1 MAKTLV
7 LSFIAKDRPGVVER
21 LSETVAGEGGN
32 WLESRMAHLAEKF
45 AGVAR
50 VEIPAGKV
58 AALKSAL
65 TALEEEGF
73 QLTVEEAAED
83 APPAGPL
90 LNLDLVGPDHP
101 GILRDISHC
110 LAQHGVSVEEMETDI
125 RGAPMGGG
133 NLFYARAR
141 VRAPA
146 RLGEEQLRHA
156 LEALAGSLMVD
167 ITLREEA

>member
-7 LSFIAKDRPGVVER
+7 LSFIARDRPGVVER
-21 LSETVAGEGGN
+21 LSETVAREGGN

-50 VEIPAGKV
+50 VEIPASKM
-58 AALKSAL
+58 ASLKAAL
-65 TALEEEGF
+65 TALDEEGF
-73 QLTVEEAAED
+73 HLTVEEATED

-90 LNLDLVGPDHP
+90 LNLDIVGPDHP

-110 LAQHGVSVEEMETDI
+110 LAQHGVSVEELETDI

-133 NLFYARAR
+133 SLFYARAR

-146 RLGEEQLRHA
+146 RLDEEQLRHA
-156 LEALAGSLMVD
+156 LEALAGALMVD